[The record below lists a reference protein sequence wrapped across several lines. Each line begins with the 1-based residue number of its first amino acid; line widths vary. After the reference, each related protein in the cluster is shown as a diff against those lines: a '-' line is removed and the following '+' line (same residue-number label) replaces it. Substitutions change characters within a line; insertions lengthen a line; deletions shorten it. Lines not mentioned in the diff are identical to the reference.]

1 MPCLRKV
8 LKISWRDRIL
18 NHEILRRTRS
28 KPLSLLAKERRLQYL
43 GHVIQQMALNWTP
56 QGGKE

>member
-1 MPCLRKV
+1 LEGQDIKPRNTEKD
-8 LKISWRDRIL
+8 K
-18 NHEILRRTRS
+18 EQ
-28 KPLSLLAKERRLQYL
+28 PLSLLAKERRLQYV